1 MAILGLRHCSAWLSA
16 LLECPKWRTQ
26 FCCSVHVAGR
36 PHHGGV
42 FVLVHSMAV
51 QIFCYIVKDGG
62 WSTCRSVKHGGL
74 LSLPYAF
81 PDRFCRRDNMADLI
95 IWISWQFVTWTS
107 WRGFLPG
114 TFLAGFA
121 PGGPAALLKMAG
133 VVVFAAKSER
143 KVGWTVLDC
152 RMTHPIRKGGR
163 IGHSQLLEDGI
174 RLCELA

>member
-1 MAILGLRHCSAWLSA
+1 MALCFVRVSKMADPILPQCSCGGKATSWWCL
-16 LLECPKWRTQ
+16 
-26 FCCSVHVAGR
+26 CSGAQ
-36 PHHGGV
+36 HGGANILLHSKRWRLEYLPQCKTWRA
-42 FVLVHSMAV
+42 FVLP
-51 QIFCYIVKDGG
+51 C
-62 WSTCRSVKHGGL
+62 
-74 LSLPYAF
+74 AF
-81 PDRFCRRDNMADLI
+81 PDRFCRRDNMADLV

-133 VVVFAAKSER
+133 IVVFAAKSER
-143 KVGWTVLDC
+143 KVGWTMLDC

>member
-1 MAILGLRHCSAWLSA
+1 MGTRLKMAVLGFRHCSAWLSA

-26 FCCSVHVAGR
+26 FCRSVHVAGR
-36 PHHGGV
+36 THHGGV

-81 PDRFCRRDNMADLI
+81 SDRFCHRGNMADLV
-95 IWISWQFVTWTS
+95 IWLSWQFVTWMS

-121 PGGPAALLKMAG
+121 PGGPALLLKMAG
-133 VVVFAAKSER
+133 VVVLPR
-143 KVGWTVLDC
+143 KVGERW
-152 RMTHPIRKGGR
+152 
-163 IGHSQLLEDGI
+163 DGQCWI
-174 RLCELA
+174 AA